1 LPGGK
6 VGAGAIVGVIE
17 AKARWIRSEG
27 ETAHAVSGD
36 GRSAFLGGS
45 IHIGGNAL
53 AMPVQ
58 LFGSVGVV
66 EDVDDCGAA
75 FLEPE

>member
-1 LPGGK
+1 
-6 VGAGAIVGVIE
+6 
-17 AKARWIRSEG
+17 
-27 ETAHAVSGD
+27 VSGD

-45 IHIGGNAL
+45 IHIGGNTL
-53 AMPVQ
+53 AVPVQ

-66 EDVDDCGAA
+66 EDIDDCGAA